1 MSDNWYISNAPAN
14 AEAAL
19 HVILTDEQAK
29 QFLANQKESI
39 HKIHQLGWDGYALTM
54 QDNIYTIHVY
64 TQKAYDEDNML
75 HQGLCGDIVV
85 KDCINRFTFQ
95 GRTVIMRRSLAN
107 LVYLDKRR
115 ELTLPLMASVLHEL
129 DESSLL
135 AQHNESEYTILED
148 IQLRE
153 SILEEFYNRQAETA
167 KDDMLRAITHVL
179 SEASDQ
185 TNGDTSDDQADC
197 TE

>member
-1 MSDNWYISNAPAN
+1 MNSNWYISNAPAN

-29 QFLANQKESI
+29 QFLADQKESV
-39 HKIHQLGWDGYALTM
+39 HKIYQQGWDGYALTN
-54 QDNIYTIHVY
+54 QNGVYTIHVY
-64 TQKAYDEDNML
+64 TQKAYDEDDIL
-75 HQGLCGDIVV
+75 HHGLCGDIIAN
-85 KDCINRFTFQ
+85 DCINRFTFQ

-148 IQLRE
+148 IRLRE

-167 KDDMLRAITHVL
+167 KDDMLRAITRVL

-185 TNGDTSDDQADC
+185 TNGGMSDDQADC

>member
-1 MSDNWYISNAPAN
+1 MSGNWYISNAPAN

-39 HKIHQLGWDGYALTM
+39 HKIHQLGWDGYALTN
-54 QDNIYTIHVY
+54 QDNVYTIHVY
-64 TQKAYDEDNML
+64 TQKAYDEDDML
-75 HQGLCGDIVV
+75 HQGLCGDIVA

-135 AQHNESEYTILED
+135 TQHNESEHTILED
-148 IQLRE
+148 IHLRE
-153 SILEEFYNRQAETA
+153 AILEDFYNRQAETA
-167 KDDMLRAITHVL
+167 KDNMLRAITHVL
-179 SEASDQ
+179 SKTSENQ
-185 TNGDTSDDQADC
+185 TDC